1 MKDDAG
7 IQVNLLEVIGHFTT
21 LSNKCF
27 FSVTVNSV
35 FYFLNFVSKVLSL
48 AIPFSL
54 DITICY
60 L

>member
-7 IQVNLLEVIGHFTT
+7 IQMNFLEVV
-21 LSNKCF
+21 SNKCF

-35 FYFLNFVSKVLSL
+35 FYSLNFVSKVLSL